1 MKNLP
6 ANLTLLTLSKVS
18 SWGKIGIF
26 MLVLSLVSCANSHS
40 EDVRKPAVAGAF
52 YPGDREALEKTVD
65 GFLANAKKADIKG
78 RILVLVVPHAGYEY
92 SGQVAA
98 YSFKQL
104 EGTDFKK
111 IIIISPSHYVGF
123 DGMSVYNKG
132 SFETPLGLVKIDGD
146 LANKIMQK
154 NKRFIFY
161 PEAHRK
167 EHGIEVELP
176 FLQRVYKDK
185 DFRIVPITMG
195 SPVSEDIT
203 ILSDALYDVI
213 DKDTLLIIS
222 VDLSHYYPYDKAVQ
236 LDTGA
241 ISAIEK
247 LDASW
252 LAQEINNK
260 DAEIDAPV
268 AVLAMIMFADRSGA
282 KAAVLKYAN
291 SGDVTGDKS
300 RVVGYSSILV
310 YAPAESEDKGGMIMK
325 DEYLNKEEKK
335 KLLEIARLSIIEA
348 VTGKRQFLPNVTEER
363 LKENCGAF
371 VTIKEH
377 SELRGCIGYIQAV
390 KPLYETVK
398 DVAKSAA
405 VNDYRFNPV
414 AQDELDKLEL
424 EISVLTPL
432 KKIKDVSEIEVGRH
446 GLYMKRGF
454 NSGLLL
460 PQVATEYNWDK
471 ETFLKETCRKAG
483 LPSDAW
489 KDKSTEIYTFSADV
503 FGEENK

>member
-1 MKNLP
+1 MAKGIIF
-6 ANLTLLTLSKVS
+6 LLTVFLC
-18 SWGKIGIF
+18 
-26 MLVLSLVSCANSHS
+26 SCSNSYS
-40 EDVRKPAVAGAF
+40 EDVRKPAVAGTF
-52 YPGDREALEKTVD
+52 YPGDKAELEAKVD
-65 GFLANAKKADIKG
+65 DFLANAKKSDIKG
-78 RILVLVVPHAGYEY
+78 RVLAIIAPHAGYEY

-98 YSFKQL
+98 HSFKQL

-111 IIIISPSHYVGF
+111 IIIISPSHYVSF

-132 SFETPLGLVKIDGD
+132 AFETPLGLVRIDEE
-146 LANKIMQK
+146 LANRVISK

-161 PEAHRK
+161 PEAHLK
-167 EHGIEVELP
+167 EHAIEAELP

-185 DFRIVPITMG
+185 DFRIVPIVMG
-195 SPVSEDIT
+195 NPASEDIK
-203 ILSDALYDVI
+203 ILSDMLYDVA

-222 VDLSHYYPYDKAVQ
+222 VDLSHYYPYDKAVE
-236 LDTGA
+236 LDTNSTG
-241 ISAIEK
+241 AIEK
-247 LDASW
+247 LDAQKM
-252 LAQEINNK
+252 LEDINNH
-260 DAEIDAPV
+260 DTEIDAPI
-268 AVLAMIMFADRSGA
+268 AVLGMITFANRFNA
-282 KAAVLKYAN
+282 KAILLKYAN

-300 RVVGYSSILV
+300 RVVGYSSILI
-310 YAPAESEDKGGMIMK
+310 YAPEGEEKKEGLIMK
-325 DEYLNKEEKK
+325 DEYLNKEEKQK
-335 KLLEIARLSIIEA
+335 ILEVARLSIIEA
-348 VTGKRQFLPNVTEER
+348 VTGERQFLPNVTEDR

-371 VTIKEH
+371 VTIKENGQ
-377 SELRGCIGYIQAV
+377 LRGCIGYIQAV

-414 AQDELDKLEL
+414 TKDELDKLEL

-432 KKIKDVSEIEVGRH
+432 KKIKDISEIEVGKH
-446 GLYMKRGF
+446 GLYMKKGF

-483 LPSDAW
+483 LPQDAW
-489 KDKSTEIYTFSADV
+489 KDKSTEIYTFSAEV